1 MASTGGLLP
10 AQGGPAPLPV
20 NLGPPLP
27 TTLPDN
33 LVPARSLNK
42 HYSLPQSLLESG
54 PLAAQMQ
61 HFKSWCTQQV
71 NMAREGGSLS
81 ARTWKNIQQSIV
93 CYLGFCHTYL
103 SLEAPCLQEFSQAE
117 QYGLYM
123 SFLLAKEL
131 SIHSLT
137 QQISHARKVLLYQ
150 EQVAQG
156 GAAAAAAGF
165 ARVAVW
171 MGQLRAQ
178 LVCSVPRRRKAPDQL
193 EEEGAWL
200 PPAELVALFEELKVL
215 ALQAVP
221 AQGEQCS
228 LGGARLLHDACLTS
242 CMCGYLPP
250 IRLTCIRSLQV
261 PSADGGCLD
270 NECHLSRCKGNRIAV
285 RQGGEL
291 WLELPHHK
299 NQRRWHADAIIVRL
313 PGELAQ
319 LVYTSLLQ
327 GHAVL
332 SPGMPYMFCD
342 KKGRLF
348 QSAAPFCHYFNKVLQ
363 RIGSPAVFPPSRI
376 RHIFVDERRS
386 LDAAPG
392 PSNVGAATV
401 MGNSVGQW
409 DRSYDLG
416 MRSRETQAAVDAMPQ
431 WREAMLER
439 SRGPVL
445 QALAAAAVAEGGE
458 GSDDSFASCS

>member
-1 MASTGGLLP
+1 M
-10 AQGGPAPLPV
+10 
-20 NLGPPLP
+20 
-27 TTLPDN
+27 
-33 LVPARSLNK
+33 
-42 HYSLPQSLLESG
+42 
-54 PLAAQMQ
+54 
-61 HFKSWCTQQV
+61 
-71 NMAREGGSLS
+71 
-81 ARTWKNIQQSIV
+81 
-93 CYLGFCHTYL
+93 
-103 SLEAPCLQEFSQAE
+103 
-117 QYGLYM
+117 
-123 SFLLAKEL
+123 
-131 SIHSLT
+131 
-137 QQISHARKVLLYQ
+137 
-150 EQVAQG
+150 
-156 GAAAAAAGF
+156 
-165 ARVAVW
+165 
-171 MGQLRAQ
+171 
-178 LVCSVPRRRKAPDQL
+178 
-193 EEEGAWL
+193 
-200 PPAELVALFEELKVL
+200 
-215 ALQAVP
+215 
-221 AQGEQCS
+221 
-228 LGGARLLHDACLTS
+228 
-242 CMCGYLPP
+242 
-250 IRLTCIRSLQV
+250 

-270 NECHLSRCKGNRIAV
+270 NECHLSRCKGNSIAV
-285 RQGGEL
+285 RQRGEL

-319 LVYTSLLQ
+319 LVYTYLLQ

-342 KKGRLF
+342 RKGRPF
-348 QSAAPFCHYFNKVLQ
+348 QSAARFCHYFNKVLQ